1 MTAGSGGSMS
11 AEVAPAATL
20 SSQSIAMTSNVR
32 CCLPHAA
39 FLLFDFCCR
48 LDRFAIAP
56 QSFSRSPMMRYTTS
70 RLMCMFAISLSHERC
85 DDPFCRYSFG
95 IILWELVSVF
105 LDIADVCFFVDFLQ
119 VNRPLRPFHHVPS
132 TFAAIQKAIL
142 RYFATKLHYISIAL
156 YLRFSL
162 SFTSYDQPPTPCS
175 FSAVIVLACPT
186 ASIRNT
192 PNYIVHACKK
202 SRQNGPA
209 STQSAENFR
218 FWLRDATFSV
228 FCAELSS
235 SGNNL
240 SNSRFW

>member
-1 MTAGSGGSMS
+1 
-11 AEVAPAATL
+11 
-20 SSQSIAMTSNVR
+20 
-32 CCLPHAA
+32 
-39 FLLFDFCCR
+39 
-48 LDRFAIAP
+48 
-56 QSFSRSPMMRYTTS
+56 
-70 RLMCMFAISLSHERC
+70 
-85 DDPFCRYSFG
+85 
-95 IILWELVSVF
+95 
-105 LDIADVCFFVDFLQ
+105 LQ

-186 ASIRNT
+186 ASIRST

-209 STQSAENFR
+209 SIQSAENFR